1 MCGITSQDARVP
13 VRAASRQL
21 SATPTGEGLEY
32 QHDSRTNFVGSK
44 LPSLTIIFVCIRL
57 VPQPKT
63 SHDRLVQK
71 LNLRRLGDL
80 GRQKTGFF
88 TICPL

>member
-1 MCGITSQDARVP
+1 MELGS
-13 VRAASRQL
+13 VRKTKA
-21 SATPTGEGLEY
+21 
-32 QHDSRTNFVGSK
+32 F
-44 LPSLTIIFVCIRL
+44 FIRL

-71 LNLRRLGDL
+71 PNLRRLGVL

-88 TICPL
+88 TICPLNLQVVEQVEYISEIFFLEKLQLW